1 MKIDELL
8 DGINKKA
15 IVLPEFQREY
25 VWNREQAKKLI
36 SSLINSYPV
45 GSLLFWKTDNP
56 PELKNITDD
65 KDHYGMLQVILDGQQ
80 RLTTLY
86 LLINGEIPPYYH
98 QEDINNDPRDL
109 CFNLD
114 TGELQYYQQ
123 SVMANDPLW
132 VKVVDC
138 FNLMKKI
145 NVFELTKAI
154 PDDKEKLEAAQR
166 YTDNLTLI
174 RNIRIVDLPVQ
185 TVPSQANLTDAIDI
199 FDLVNSQGTKLTDA
213 ELALTHVVGK
223 WPQARKVIKSKI
235 QDLGKDNF
243 DFNLS
248 FMTRAMV
255 TVVSHRALYETIHDE
270 PREKLVDGWN
280 KLSKILDYLVALLPD
295 RAFIHSTSDLNT
307 TNVLIPIIA
316 YINAHNGKFSSFEQL
331 KRAIH
336 FIYIAS
342 IWGRYSGQ
350 TDQKLE
356 FDVSL
361 VYHENN
367 PWEKLEDALI
377 DQRGRIEV
385 KPGDFEGREAGHPLY
400 LMTYILAKSQGA
412 LDWFNGIPLTA
423 KRIGPYTVQS
433 HHIFPRSLLYQN
445 GYDPDNHLHRKVVN
459 EIANRAFLT
468 APTNNSLS
476 NQRPEDY
483 LPKIEEQYPGALLK
497 QFVPIQ
503 PELWKLERY
512 EDFLEA
518 RRNLIT
524 SKMNEYLNSLISEPV
539 EVKEKPIKEIIGFGE
554 SILLEFKSTLQWD
567 MIRKEKNKSLRK
579 SVLKTIAAFLNTEGG
594 TLVIGVEDDGTICGI
609 QSDLALTE
617 NSTDKFLILL
627 NTLITDCIGPEFAGL
642 IKTRIDSV
650 DDELVCVVDV
660 EKSTIPAYLEIDG
673 KKEFYVRMNNSSI
686 SLDPEETVKYISQN
700 WN

>member
-1 MKIDELL
+1 
-8 DGINKKA
+8 
-15 IVLPEFQREY
+15 
-25 VWNREQAKKLI
+25 
-36 SSLINSYPV
+36 
-45 GSLLFWKTDNP
+45 
-56 PELKNITDD
+56 
-65 KDHYGMLQVILDGQQ
+65 
-80 RLTTLY
+80 
-86 LLINGEIPPYYH
+86 
-98 QEDINNDPRDL
+98 
-109 CFNLD
+109 
-114 TGELQYYQQ
+114 
-123 SVMANDPLW
+123 MANDPLW
-132 VKVVDC
+132 FKVVDC

-350 TDQKLE
+350 
-356 FDVSL
+356 
-361 VYHENN
+361 
-367 PWEKLEDALI
+367 I
-377 DQRGRIEV
+377 GRAHV
-385 KPGDFEGREAGHPLY
+385 
-400 LMTYILAKSQGA
+400 
-412 LDWFNGIPLTA
+412 
-423 KRIGPYTVQS
+423 
-433 HHIFPRSLLYQN
+433 
-445 GYDPDNHLHRKVVN
+445 
-459 EIANRAFLT
+459 
-468 APTNNSLS
+468 
-476 NQRPEDY
+476 
-483 LPKIEEQYPGALLK
+483 
-497 QFVPIQ
+497 
-503 PELWKLERY
+503 
-512 EDFLEA
+512 
-518 RRNLIT
+518 
-524 SKMNEYLNSLISEPV
+524 
-539 EVKEKPIKEIIGFGE
+539 
-554 SILLEFKSTLQWD
+554 
-567 MIRKEKNKSLRK
+567 
-579 SVLKTIAAFLNTEGG
+579 
-594 TLVIGVEDDGTICGI
+594 
-609 QSDLALTE
+609 
-617 NSTDKFLILL
+617 
-627 NTLITDCIGPEFAGL
+627 
-642 IKTRIDSV
+642 
-650 DDELVCVVDV
+650 
-660 EKSTIPAYLEIDG
+660 
-673 KKEFYVRMNNSSI
+673 
-686 SLDPEETVKYISQN
+686 
-700 WN
+700 